1 MLILERVDVQFISC
15 RGLNGVV
22 QAAVAEGTVIEYN
35 SDIAMIAVGTLA
47 HLYLR
52 YYLTF
57 PIRIEGEKAIV

>member
-22 QAAVAEGTVIEYN
+22 QAAVAEGAVIEDN
-35 SDIAMIAVGTLA
+35 SDIAMIAVGALT

-52 YYLTF
+52 YYPTF
-57 PIRIEGEKAIV
+57 PFRIQGQKSVV